1 MSIKLFCISTNPHFV
16 FFTGCLYSGGI
27 DSSWLNQFHDL
38 QGRGHLSIASVS
50 LLGDNHQKYE
60 HKEA

>member
-1 MSIKLFCISTNPHFV
+1 MSRNPHFV

-27 DSSWLNQFHDL
+27 NSSWFNQFHDL

-60 HKEA
+60 NEEA